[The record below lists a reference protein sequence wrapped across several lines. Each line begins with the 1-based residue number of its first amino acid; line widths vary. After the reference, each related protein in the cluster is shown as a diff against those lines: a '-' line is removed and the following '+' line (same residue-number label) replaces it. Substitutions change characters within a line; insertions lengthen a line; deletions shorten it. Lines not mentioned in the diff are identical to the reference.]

1 MKSSEITENSSA
13 PDFVLMD
20 SEGRQVRLS
29 NYRGGG
35 ETSFSFS
42 TAAFFDHTAAGTWR
56 SCAGIIRNS

>member
-29 NYRGGG
+29 NYRGG
-35 ETSFSFS
+35 
-42 TAAFFDHTAAGTWR
+42 
-56 SCAGIIRNS
+56 RNVVLIFNRGFL